1 MLAQCENVHYTFR
14 TSKKKK
20 DQLQEEEEKKEGKK
34 KEWRQCI
41 QILAAKDN
49 PSSTISPF
57 HDNFTRNLS
66 Q

>member
-1 MLAQCENVHYTFR
+1 MLAQCKNVHYTFR

-20 DQLQEEEEKKEGKK
+20 KDQLQEEEEEGKK